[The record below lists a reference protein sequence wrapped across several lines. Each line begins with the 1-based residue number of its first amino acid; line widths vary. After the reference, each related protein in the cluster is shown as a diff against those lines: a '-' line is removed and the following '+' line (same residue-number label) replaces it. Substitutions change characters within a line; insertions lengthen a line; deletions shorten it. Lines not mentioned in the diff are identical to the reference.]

1 MQQFLSRTS
10 IVAICIALSA
20 CGGGGGD
27 DSGSVTTP
35 AVPGTN
41 GLDYGNAGQRLSD
54 AEGITITGDA
64 AQLQDGTVAQS
75 PGTITLDAG
84 FFSGARHGTVTIFG
98 EQVTITDGAGTLPS
112 TGQDVNLFFDSSRS
126 GTYAATLQVAT
137 YGASQ
142 PDAIDGEIG
151 YVFGFE
157 TNPAEI
163 NAVTGAL
170 EYTGEFLAGG
180 LLNGTTEAEYEGA
193 VTFIAD
199 FDDNDV
205 TGRLVGQ
212 IDSAT
217 SVNLDLSNGALAGN
231 GFTGGLTCDAGCNGS
246 AGNVVGTFYGPSAAE
261 LGGTL
266 ALDFENFVGAGTFI
280 LTDPTQPTPP

>member
-1 MQQFLSRTS
+1 MQQYLPRTS

-27 DSGSVTTP
+27 DSGGGTTP

-54 AEGITITGDA
+54 AEGIAITGDA
-64 AQLQDGTVAQS
+64 AQLQNGIVSQS

-84 FFSGARHGTVTIFG
+84 FFQGARDGTVTIFG
-98 EQVTITDGAGTLPS
+98 EQVTISDGAGTLPS
-112 TGQDVNLFFDSSRS
+112 TSQDVNLFFDSSRS
-126 GTYAATLQVAT
+126 GTYAATLQVVT
-137 YGASQ
+137 YGAAQ
-142 PDAIDGEIG
+142 PGAIDGEIG

-157 TNPAEI
+157 TNPAEM
-163 NAVTGAL
+163 NAVTGSL

-193 VTFIAD
+193 ATFTVD
-199 FDDNDV
+199 FGNNTV
-205 TGRLVGQ
+205 AGTLEGQ

-217 SVNLDLSNGALAGN
+217 WVNLDLLDGALAGN
-231 GFTGGLTCDAGCNGS
+231 GFTGGLTCDVGCTDDS

-266 ALDFENFVGAGTFI
+266 VLDFGNFEGAGTFV
-280 LTDPTQPTPP
+280 LTDPTQP